1 MQNQNTKNNVYA
13 LGWIKYHFENFSELI
28 CGNKYTLLTRVFLA
42 ICVFKV
48 EYCPKNY
55 GIQYLGKLERNN
67 LLITLTMFLT
77 CYILAFIMLDLLFQ
91 GCALVTVEKNS
102 RKIFKD
108 VMKKVCKSFESSSYT
123 GPIYIFSVRTKTKE
137 ITILPLPITFYNCI
151 TPNRAPDMW
160 RYQNPTYE
168 FACQQESK
176 WKKFKFNFSIY

>member
-91 GCALVTVEKNS
+91 GCALVTVERNS

-108 VMKKVCKSFESSSYT
+108 VIRKFVSHLKAQVIQGQF
-123 GPIYIFSVRTKTKE
+123 IFFR
-137 ITILPLPITFYNCI
+137 
-151 TPNRAPDMW
+151 
-160 RYQNPTYE
+160 
-168 FACQQESK
+168 
-176 WKKFKFNFSIY
+176 